1 MAHHNSR
8 HLRGVRQGTS
18 GRQDPRSAERLGGSR
33 SDQRWIE
40 ASPYWAT
47 VLAAATTLCLALV
60 VPARLVL
67 PGLSCVL
74 VGLAFVLAMTP
85 AARLGSAIRYLS
97 AALAFIGFGIAF
109 LTDPEL
115 VLPLLEDHDAH

>member
-1 MAHHNSR
+1 MAHNSR
-8 HLRGVRQGTS
+8 RLRGARQGTS
-18 GRQDPRSAERLGGSR
+18 GRQDPRSAERLGASR

-60 VPARLVL
+60 IPARFVL

-74 VGLAFVLAMTP
+74 VGLAFALALTP
-85 AARLGSAIRYLS
+85 AARLGSAVRYLS
-97 AALAFIGFGIAF
+97 AALAFIGFGVAL

-115 VLPLLEDHDAH
+115 VLPLLEVHDAH